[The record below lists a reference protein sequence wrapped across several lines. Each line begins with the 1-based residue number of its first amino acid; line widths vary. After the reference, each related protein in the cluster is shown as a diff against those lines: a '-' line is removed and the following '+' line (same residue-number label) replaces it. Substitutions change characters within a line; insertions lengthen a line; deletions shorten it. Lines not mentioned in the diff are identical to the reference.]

1 MPPHCRPGRS
11 SCWISGN
18 PASRA
23 VAVPW
28 PPSDRRPR
36 LTLGVNRMPKGY
48 WIARVD
54 VDDLQRYR
62 DEYVQANGAVFARHG
77 ARFLVRGGRFEA
89 PEGSSRSRQV
99 VLEFPSHEAALA
111 CYHSPE
117 YQRLV
122 QVRSA
127 FSRCDLVIV
136 EGHDGPQPQR
146 PSAVPVP
153 EGPAAEAFAIREAT
167 EADAPAIAAL
177 YNPYVAETT
186 ITFEEVPVS
195 AQQMAARVGE
205 VQQAGLPW
213 LVLEEGGA
221 LRGYAYATRWKPRSA
236 YRFSVESSV
245 YLAMGHPGQRGPARA
260 HGHGAG
266 GAVPRGRLHVR
277 PLDRRGLL
285 GASAVNP
292 AAAARRGPRRS
303 HPSCCGCCA
312 AMSPST

>member
-1 MPPHCRPGRS
+1 
-11 SCWISGN
+11 
-18 PASRA
+18 
-23 VAVPW
+23 
-28 PPSDRRPR
+28 
-36 LTLGVNRMPKGY
+36 MPKGY

-62 DEYVQANGAVFARHG
+62 DEYVQANAAVFARHG
-77 ARFLVRGGRFEA
+77 ARFLVRGGRFVA

-136 EGHDGPQPQR
+136 EGHDGPPPQA
-146 PSAVPVP
+146 PAPAPASASASAPVDPVP
-153 EGPAAEAFAIREAT
+153 GALAIREAT

-186 ITFEEVPVS
+186 ITFEEVAVS
-195 AQQMAARVGE
+195 AEQMATRVRD

-245 YLAMGHPGQRGPARA
+245 YLATGHTGR
-260 HGHGAG
+260 GHGRRLYGALFEALRARGVHAVIG
-266 GAVPRGRLHVR
+266 GIALP
-277 PLDRRGLL
+277 
-285 GASAVNP
+285 NP
-292 AAAARRGPRRS
+292 ASVALHERMGMAPVAQFREVGFKFGRWIDVGYWERLL
-303 HPSCCGCCA
+303 
-312 AMSPST
+312 

>member
-1 MPPHCRPGRS
+1 
-11 SCWISGN
+11 
-18 PASRA
+18 
-23 VAVPW
+23 
-28 PPSDRRPR
+28 
-36 LTLGVNRMPKGY
+36 MPKGY

-167 EADAPAIAAL
+167 VADAPAIAAL

-195 AQQMAARVGE
+195 AEQMAARVGE

-245 YLAMGHPGQRGPARA
+245 YLAMGHTGR
-260 HGHGAG
+260 GHGRRLYEALFEALRARGVHAVIG
-266 GAVPRGRLHVR
+266 GIALP
-277 PLDRRGLL
+277 
-285 GASAVNP
+285 NP
-292 AAAARRGPRRS
+292 ASVALHERMGMAPVAQFREVGFKFDRWIDVGYWERLL
-303 HPSCCGCCA
+303 
-312 AMSPST
+312 

>member
-1 MPPHCRPGRS
+1 
-11 SCWISGN
+11 
-18 PASRA
+18 
-23 VAVPW
+23 
-28 PPSDRRPR
+28 
-36 LTLGVNRMPKGY
+36 MPKGY

-136 EGHDGPQPQR
+136 EGHDGPQPQPQR

-245 YLAMGHPGQRGPARA
+245 YLAMGHTGR
-260 HGHGAG
+260 GHGRRLYEALFEALRARGVHAVIG
-266 GAVPRGRLHVR
+266 GIALP
-277 PLDRRGLL
+277 
-285 GASAVNP
+285 NP
-292 AAAARRGPRRS
+292 ASVALHERMGMAPVAQFREVGFKFDRWIDVGYWERLL
-303 HPSCCGCCA
+303 
-312 AMSPST
+312 

>member
-1 MPPHCRPGRS
+1 MDVLLVL
-11 SCWISGN
+11 
-18 PASRA
+18 A
-23 VAVPW
+23 
-28 PPSDRRPR
+28 
-36 LTLGVNRMPKGY
+36 
-48 WIARVD
+48 VD
-54 VDDLQRYR
+54 VSRSVDEDEARLQREGYR
-62 DEYVQANGAVFARHG
+62 NAVSDA
-77 ARFLVRGGRFEA
+77 LVVEAIRGGMIGAIGVAYVEWA
-89 PEGSSRSRQV
+89 G
-99 VLEFPSHEAALA
+99 A
-111 CYHSPE
+111 E

-245 YLAMGHPGQRGPARA
+245 YLAMGHTGR
-260 HGHGAG
+260 GHGRRLYEALFEALRARGVHAVIG
-266 GAVPRGRLHVR
+266 GIALP
-277 PLDRRGLL
+277 
-285 GASAVNP
+285 NP
-292 AAAARRGPRRS
+292 ASVALHERMGMAPVAQFREVGFKFDRWIDVGYWERLL
-303 HPSCCGCCA
+303 
-312 AMSPST
+312 

>member
-1 MPPHCRPGRS
+1 M
-11 SCWISGN
+11 
-18 PASRA
+18 
-23 VAVPW
+23 
-28 PPSDRRPR
+28 
-36 LTLGVNRMPKGY
+36 TKGY

-89 PEGSSRSRQV
+89 PAGSSRSRQV

-127 FSRCDLVIV
+127 FSACDLVIV
-136 EGHDGPQPQR
+136 EGHDGPQPEAPPAPR
-146 PSAVPVP
+146 A
-153 EGPAAEAFAIREAT
+153 EGAGSEALAIRDAT
-167 EADAPAIAAL
+167 EVDAPAIAAL

-195 AQQMAARVGE
+195 AAQMAERIRD

-221 LRGYAYATRWKPRSA
+221 LCGYAYATRWKARSA
-236 YRFSVESSV
+236 YRFSVETSV
-245 YLAMGHPGQRGPARA
+245 YLAMGHTGR
-260 HGHGAG
+260 GHGRRLYEALFEALRARGVHAVIG
-266 GAVPRGRLHVR
+266 GIALP
-277 PLDRRGLL
+277 
-285 GASAVNP
+285 NP
-292 AAAARRGPRRS
+292 ASVALHERLQMAPVAHFREVGFKFGRWIDVGYWERLL
-303 HPSCCGCCA
+303 
-312 AMSPST
+312 

>member
-1 MPPHCRPGRS
+1 
-11 SCWISGN
+11 
-18 PASRA
+18 
-23 VAVPW
+23 
-28 PPSDRRPR
+28 
-36 LTLGVNRMPKGY
+36 MPKGY

-127 FSRCDLVIV
+127 FSDCDLVIA
-136 EGHDGPQPQR
+136 EGHDGPQPVASAPVSAPEAPR
-146 PSAVPVP
+146 P
-153 EGPAAEAFAIREAT
+153 EALAIRDAT
-167 EADAPAIAAL
+167 DADAPAIAAL

-186 ITFEEVPVS
+186 ITFEEAPVS
-195 AQQMAARVGE
+195 AEQMAGRVRE

-213 LVLEEGGA
+213 LVLEEGGP
-221 LRGYAYATRWKPRSA
+221 LRGYAYATRWKARSA

-245 YLAMGHPGQRGPARA
+245 YLATGHTGR
-260 HGHGAG
+260 GHGRRLYEALFEALRARGVHAVIG
-266 GAVPRGRLHVR
+266 GIALP
-277 PLDRRGLL
+277 
-285 GASAVNP
+285 NP
-292 AAAARRGPRRS
+292 ASVALHERMGMAPVAQFREVGFKFGRWIDVGYWERLL
-303 HPSCCGCCA
+303 
-312 AMSPST
+312 

>member
-1 MPPHCRPGRS
+1 
-11 SCWISGN
+11 
-18 PASRA
+18 
-23 VAVPW
+23 
-28 PPSDRRPR
+28 
-36 LTLGVNRMPKGY
+36 MPKGY

-146 PSAVPVP
+146 QSAVPVP

-245 YLAMGHPGQRGPARA
+245 YLAMGHTGR
-260 HGHGAG
+260 GHGRRLYEALFEALRARGVHAVIG
-266 GAVPRGRLHVR
+266 GIALP
-277 PLDRRGLL
+277 
-285 GASAVNP
+285 NP
-292 AAAARRGPRRS
+292 ASVALHERMGMAPVAQFREVGFKFDRWIDVGYWERLL
-303 HPSCCGCCA
+303 
-312 AMSPST
+312 